1 VSAAGAQPGIL
12 VLDLPGRASIVHDAE
27 MFTSEAIT
35 RSVRVRVESEYA
47 PERSQPCK
55 NQWFFLYTVTI
66 SNEGFE
72 TVQLLTRHWIIT
84 DGTGHIEEVRGPG
97 VVGKQP
103 TLGPGESFEYT
114 SGCPLAT
121 PFGVM
126 EGSYQMVSE
135 AGDRF
140 DVRIAPFTLSEPYT
154 VH

>member
-1 VSAAGAQPGIL
+1 
-12 VLDLPGRASIVHDAE
+12 

-35 RSVRVRVESEYA
+35 RGVRVRVESEYS
-47 PERSQPCK
+47 PDRSQPAN
-55 NQWFFLYTVTI
+55 NQWFFVYTVTI
-66 SNEGFE
+66 TNEGPD

-103 TLGPGESFEYT
+103 TLRPGESFEYT
-114 SGCPLAT
+114 SGCPLST

-126 EGSYQMVSE
+126 EGTYQMVSE
-135 AGDRF
+135 SGDRF
-140 DVRIAPFTLSEPYT
+140 DARIAPFTLSEPYT